1 MKEDV
6 KLFLEIA
13 ENEMLA
19 QDETTQY
26 VTFEYICDFLS
37 EDGEI
42 EDETIEE
49 FYHTLTEVCGDYG
62 FEWEKTNKTNHMW
75 KCNET
80 NHFDIILTKV
90 NN

>member
-1 MKEDV
+1 MKETV
-6 KLFLEIA
+6 KLFLENF

-26 VTFEYICDFLS
+26 VTFEHIADYLD
-37 EDGEI
+37 

-49 FYHTLTEVCGDYG
+49 FYSALTEVCGDYG

-75 KCNET
+75 NAHKTKN
-80 NHFDIILTKV
+80 FDIILTKV
-90 NN
+90 N